1 MDGLMRSINGETWR
15 CVGMGCI
22 TEDRTLSGGIGEP
35 QEGCEQGRGRGG
47 SGSCEGHNES
57 TS

>member
-1 MDGLMRSINGETWR
+1 
-15 CVGMGCI
+15 MGCI